1 MSMGGESAPSSQTQ
15 AQQGPSPYVQP
26 YIEETLGR
34 AYALT
39 TQPYQQYSGQIV
51 SGASPLQTQAFQ
63 QVGNLQRPA
72 QFAMGTELAEAGGRG
87 MLTTPAQA
95 LQYGQSGANY
105 GQAAANLGLT
115 GVTAGA
121 RYAQMAT
128 DPESQQ
134 AYMSPY
140 MQNVVDYQKS
150 EAIRDFAKQ
159 TPALKAQAVGQG
171 AYGGSRQAIVQSEA
185 NRALNSQLQGIEATG
200 RQSAYD
206 RAVQQQQ
213 FGANL
218 GLQGL
223 GVGLQGQQLGM
234 QGAGVGLAGVG
245 GAQAG
250 YGGATQAG
258 GTLGQI
264 GAQQGQFD
272 LNRLNLMLQAGQQQ
286 RGISQDALTSQ
297 YQQYQNNL
305 NYPYQQLAF
314 MQGMYSG
321 LPMTSAASTMYQ
333 GAPTSAQMGLGT
345 LGTAASLY
353 GAYRGGYKDGGEVK
367 AYKYGGAIPEQKLAS
382 MADNLSVQQLQERL
396 RDPQLTPGE
405 RQVFAEALAEKQQQE
420 ARMGG
425 IASAGGEM
433 FNTMGMAG
441 GGIIAFADEGL
452 VPSPEESVGM
462 TKSPGYGRTVSSFG
476 DILGM
481 LGTELEWQKADRLK
495 RHGVEY
501 IPPEGYDKRGVPIK
515 KEAAIKE
522 EAKVEAKAAEEKA
535 APKPDSQIQRGIVPP
550 GAPSAAGSASGSDGY
565 INTPFGPPMQT
576 PSVKDTLTARQEML
590 KSVGVTPEGGEKYKR
605 LMDLLEQREA
615 GSAEA
620 NRQDM
625 FLRAARSFAKAG
637 SQFRPGGAAQSF
649 LEEAGNFAGDEAA
662 ARKAQAAAALE
673 NTKAMA
679 ALEEGRRKERM
690 GDVDA
695 AEKFYQ
701 TAEAHTIQRNN
712 ALTSANATIKA
723 AQINAAA
730 TRASAQRPYERQQIA
745 EKLMAENPKLTYEQ
759 AVEKASKVMSS
770 ADETAAAAN
779 YRAGLTA
786 YQKWEDS
793 LPYNPEM
800 RVLMKQA
807 KNGDAK
813 AQQQLEALR
822 LAKKAEIFGNMNV
835 LGPTAGGGGGG
846 SLVANKDGSFNY
858 VPQK

>member
-26 YIEETLGR
+26 YIEENLGR
-34 AYALT
+34 AQALT

-63 QVGNLQRPA
+63 QVGNLQRPP

-87 MLTTPAQA
+87 MLTTPAKA
-95 LQYGQSGANY
+95 LQYGQAGANY
-105 GQAAANLGLT
+105 GEAAANLGLT

-121 RYAQMAT
+121 QYANMAT
-128 DPESQQ
+128 DPASQQ

-264 GAQQGQFD
+264 GSQQGQFD
-272 LNRLNLMLQAGQQQ
+272 LNRLQLMLQAGQQQ

-333 GAPTSAQMGLGT
+333 GAPTSAQMGIGT

-353 GAYRGGYKDGGEVK
+353 GAYKGGYKEGGEVNS
-367 AYKYGGAIPEQKLAS
+367 YKYGGAIPEQKLAG
-382 MADNLSVQQLQERL
+382 MLDNLSIPQLQERL
-396 RDPQLTPGE
+396 KDPQLTQGE
-405 RQVFAEALAEKQQQE
+405 RQMVADALAEKQQQE

-425 IASAGGEM
+425 IAAAGGEM

-452 VPSPEESVGM
+452 IDLEKMLEKKENAKKSSLSKPLLKSFNENLERLTP
-462 TKSPGYGRTVSSFG
+462 TKKFSKEQLE
-476 DILGM
+476 DIARG
-481 LGTELEWQKADRLK
+481 E
-495 RHGVEY
+495 GVF
-501 IPPEGYDKRGVPIK
+501 PEGSSALPTEITS
-515 KEAAIKE
+515 
-522 EAKVEAKAAEEKA
+522 AAETKA
-535 APKPDSQIQRGIVPP
+535 APSPAPVQKGIVNPN
-550 GAPSAAGSASGSDGY
+550 AAASASGPGKSDEY
-565 INTPFGPPMQT
+565 INTPFGPQMQS
-576 PSVKDTLTARQEML
+576 PSVKDVYGQRQALL
-590 KSVGVTPEGGEKYKR
+590 KDAGIEQGGGERFKK
-605 LMDLLEQREA
+605 LMGLYEQREA
-615 GSAEA
+615 GAEA
-620 NRQDM
+620 ANKQDM
-625 FLRAARSFAKAG
+625 FLRMAQSFAKAG
-637 SQFRPGGAAQSF
+637 STFKPGGGTQAF
-649 LEEAGNFAGDEAA
+649 LEEAGNFAGGEAA
-662 ARKAQAAAALE
+662 AKKAQQAAQLE
-673 NTKAMA
+673 NVKAMA
-679 ALEEGRRKERM
+679 ALEEGRRKEAI
-690 GDVDA
+690 GDVDS

-701 TAEAHTIQRNN
+701 TAEAHMIQRNN

-730 TRASAQRPYERQQIA
+730 TRAGQNRPPERLQIA
-745 EKLMAENPKLTYEQ
+745 KDLMAADPKLTFEQ
-759 AVEKASKVMSS
+759 AVQKASNLMSS
-770 ADETAAAAN
+770 ADETAIAAN
-779 YRAGLTA
+779 YREGVKA

-807 KNGDAK
+807 KNGDVK
-813 AQQQLEALR
+813 AQQQLETLR
-822 LAKKAEIFGNMNV
+822 INKKAE
-835 LGPTAGGGGGG
+835 LGISSPAGGASAGGGN
-846 SLVANKDGSFNY
+846 LVQNKDGSFNY
-858 VPQK
+858 VPR

>member
-1 MSMGGESAPSSQTQ
+1 MGGESAPSSQTQ

-26 YIEETLGR
+26 YIEENLGR
-34 AYALT
+34 AQALT

-63 QVGNLQRPA
+63 QVGNLQRPP
-72 QFAMGTELAEAGGRG
+72 QFGMGTELAEAGGRG
-87 MLTTPAQA
+87 MLTTPAKA
-95 LQYGQSGANY
+95 LQYGQAGANY
-105 GQAAANLGLT
+105 GEAAANLGLT

-121 RYAQMAT
+121 QYANMAT
-128 DPESQQ
+128 DPASQQ

-140 MQNVVDYQKS
+140 MQNVVDYQK
-150 EAIRDFAKQ
+150 EQAIRDFAKQ

-264 GAQQGQFD
+264 GSQQGQFD
-272 LNRLNLMLQAGQQQ
+272 LNRLQLMLQAGQQQ

-321 LPMTSAASTMYQ
+321 LPMTSAASTMYA
-333 GAPTSAQMGLGT
+333 GAPTSAQMGIGT

-353 GAYRGGYKDGGEVK
+353 GAYKGGYKEGGEVK
-367 AYKYGGAIPEQKLAS
+367 AYKYGGAIPEQKLEG
-382 MADNLSVQQLQERL
+382 MADNLSVEQLQERL

-405 RQVFAEALAEKQQQE
+405 RQVFAEALAEKQQQA

-425 IASAGGEM
+425 IAAAGGEM

-452 VPSPEESVGM
+452 IDLEKMLEKKENAKKSSLSKPLLKSFNENLERLTP
-462 TKSPGYGRTVSSFG
+462 TKKFSKEQLE
-476 DILGM
+476 DIARG
-481 LGTELEWQKADRLK
+481 E
-495 RHGVEY
+495 GVF
-501 IPPEGYDKRGVPIK
+501 PEGSSALPTEITS
-515 KEAAIKE
+515 
-522 EAKVEAKAAEEKA
+522 AAETKA
-535 APKPDSQIQRGIVPP
+535 APSPAPVQKGIVNPN
-550 GAPSAAGSASGSDGY
+550 AAVSAAGPGKSDEY
-565 INTPFGPPMQT
+565 INSPFGPQMQS
-576 PSVKDTLTARQEML
+576 PSIKDIYGQRQALL
-590 KSVGVTPEGGEKYKR
+590 KDAGIEQGGGERFKK
-605 LMDLLEQREA
+605 LMGLYEQREA
-615 GSAEA
+615 GSAAA
-620 NRQDM
+620 NKQDM
-625 FLRAARSFAKAG
+625 FLRMAQSFAKAG
-637 SQFRPGGAAQSF
+637 STFKPGGGTQAF
-649 LEEAGNFAGDEAA
+649 LEEAGNFAGGEATA
-662 ARKAQAAAALE
+662 KKAQQAAQLE
-673 NTKAMA
+673 NVKAMA
-679 ALEEGRRKERM
+679 ALEEGRRKEAI
-690 GDVDA
+690 GDVDS

-701 TAEAHTIQRNN
+701 TAEAHMIQRNN

-730 TRASAQRPYERQQIA
+730 TRASAQRPYERMQLA
-745 EKLMAENPKLTYEQ
+745 KELMTADPKLSLEQ
-759 AVEKASKVMSS
+759 AVQKASTLMST
-770 ADETAAAAN
+770 ADETKTMDIRKAAVTEAGKLIAPGGAMYKQ
-779 YRAGLTA
+779 YRDAQKQNPQVAQDLYNQLIQNQINLMISGGAPAG
-786 YQKWEDS
+786 K
-793 LPYNPEM
+793 
-800 RVLMKQA
+800 
-807 KNGDAK
+807 
-813 AQQQLEALR
+813 
-822 LAKKAEIFGNMNV
+822 
-835 LGPTAGGGGGG
+835 GGGGGN
-846 SLVANKDGSFNY
+846 LVQNKDGSFNY
-858 VPQK
+858 VPR